1 MDEEQWQETEQQT
14 ERKRGQN
21 QITEID
27 METGEIIY
35 DTEKEIS
42 SELSE
47 QRNSDS
53 TENKKA
59 AAEIPADRYTGTHTS
74 EPDAGCGGQSC
85 LGLLGGT
92 EPPESETEGTGTEA
106 ASLILPPDKEGMRS
120 QNVTVRKI
128 QLAEEDAARV
138 KGPLTVL
145 NSALPVSEEPYTQS
159 DYGNARRFLDR
170 NGAGVA

>member
-1 MDEEQWQETEQQT
+1 MEEEQWQKTEQQT
-14 ERKRGQN
+14 ERNSRQN

-42 SELSE
+42 PGLREEKFPDSE
-47 QRNSDS
+47 QRNSNGS
-53 TENKKA
+53 ENKKA
-59 AAEIPADRYTGTHTS
+59 AAEIQTDRYTGTHTP

-92 EPPESETEGTGTEA
+92 EPAESEIERTGTEA

-120 QNVTVRKI
+120 Q
-128 QLAEEDAARV
+128 
-138 KGPLTVL
+138 
-145 NSALPVSEEPYTQS
+145 
-159 DYGNARRFLDR
+159 
-170 NGAGVA
+170 

>member
-1 MDEEQWQETEQQT
+1 MDEEQWQKTEQQT
-14 ERKRGQN
+14 ERNSRQN

-42 SELSE
+42 PGFSE
-47 QRNSDS
+47 QRNSNG

-59 AAEIPADRYTGTHTS
+59 AAEIPADRYTGTHPS
-74 EPDAGCGGQSC
+74 EPDAGCSGQSC

-92 EPPESETEGTGTEA
+92 EPAESETEGTGTEA

-120 QNVTVRKI
+120 Q
-128 QLAEEDAARV
+128 
-138 KGPLTVL
+138 
-145 NSALPVSEEPYTQS
+145 
-159 DYGNARRFLDR
+159 
-170 NGAGVA
+170 

>member
-1 MDEEQWQETEQQT
+1 MEEEQWQKTEQQT
-14 ERKRGQN
+14 ERNSRQN

-42 SELSE
+42 PGLRE
-47 QRNSDS
+47 QRNSNG
-53 TENKKA
+53 TGNKKN

-92 EPPESETEGTGTEA
+92 VPAESETGGSGTEA
-106 ASLILPPDKEGMRS
+106 ASLILPPDKEGRRS
-120 QNVTVRKI
+120 Q
-128 QLAEEDAARV
+128 
-138 KGPLTVL
+138 
-145 NSALPVSEEPYTQS
+145 
-159 DYGNARRFLDR
+159 
-170 NGAGVA
+170 

>member
-1 MDEEQWQETEQQT
+1 MEEEQWQKTEQQT
-14 ERKRGQN
+14 ERNSRQN

-42 SELSE
+42 PGFSE
-47 QRNSDS
+47 QRNSNG
-53 TENKKA
+53 TGNKKN
-59 AAEIPADRYTGTHTS
+59 AAEIPADRYTGTHTP

-92 EPPESETEGTGTEA
+92 EPAESETEGTGTEA

-120 QNVTVRKI
+120 Q
-128 QLAEEDAARV
+128 
-138 KGPLTVL
+138 
-145 NSALPVSEEPYTQS
+145 
-159 DYGNARRFLDR
+159 
-170 NGAGVA
+170 